1 MNHTPNSS
9 DNLFLRGHASLR
21 NKQLKLPG
29 KLILLALLPLLLMF
43 VLVLWFGQVQLQ
55 RDIAT
60 QADRTGSELA
70 RQIATLVADPLAA
83 NDTLSLN
90 IILAQWA
97 QSPLVAH
104 TSLTAAD
111 SNRIVAQAGRK
122 PSADS
127 LAPGQGQF
135 IAAVHFQDE
144 LIGQLHLSLAQ
155 APFAAPSAN
164 LLQRLIWSLVLLIVV
179 AGLIAWRLG
188 AGMRRVLG
196 GLGNWY
202 GDSGI
207 APPGMSR
214 SDELGDLARRFAERR
229 IVDLPPLPEPEPEPE
244 PEVEIFDEALLEDQH
259 PVAEPD
265 NVTADIVESTAED
278 QPEREVDD
286 VDIDAL
292 TSDGLT
298 TAADTTPVAP
308 IDTEDAEAAAMLS
321 EQLDELPK
329 PVDMPAPASTV
340 LAIRLGN
347 QHTLHRLPRPRL
359 LGLLERYREQLEQ
372 ASYACG
378 GQLHTLQDGTSLV
391 FFHPSDTD
399 QLGDALCC
407 GELMRVLGH
416 ELQVQ
421 IADTGVALHL
431 QIALCHA
438 SLADIAPDDLAEQVP
453 DCGQMLDRMQY
464 SRNLLLLDAELAN
477 DALIR
482 DRAVVRRLATPPGIY
497 CVERLREPY
506 QAQLEQ
512 QLDSLGK
519 QPD

>member
-29 KLILLALLPLLLMF
+29 KLILLVVLPLVLMF

-104 TSLTAAD
+104 TSLSVAD

-122 PSADS
+122 PSTDN
-127 LAPGQGQF
+127 LAPGQGEF

-144 LIGQLHLSLAQ
+144 LIGQLHLSLAK
-155 APFAAPSAN
+155 APFAAPSAD
-164 LLQRLIWSLVLLIVV
+164 LVQRLVWSLVLLIIV

-188 AGMRRVLG
+188 AGMRRVLA

-207 APPGMSR
+207 APPGLRR
-214 SDELGDLARRFAERR
+214 SDELGDLARRLAERR
-229 IVDLPPLPEPEPEPE
+229 IIDLPPLPEPEPEPE
-244 PEVEIFDEALLEDQH
+244 PEVFDEVLLDDPQPAADQDRF
-259 PVAEPD
+259 AADELEPL
-265 NVTADIVESTAED
+265 ADYQQDTDPESNIQVDETIIDAPAPPDTPPAPETDSADSDTAE
-278 QPEREVDD
+278 Q
-286 VDIDAL
+286 L
-292 TSDGLT
+292 N
-298 TAADTTPVAP
+298 
-308 IDTEDAEAAAMLS
+308 
-321 EQLDELPK
+321 EQLDELPE
-329 PVDMPAPASTV
+329 PPIAVAPASTV

-372 ASYACG
+372 ASLACG

-391 FFHPSDTD
+391 FFHPAPGD
-399 QLGDALCC
+399 QFGNALCC
-407 GELMRVLGH
+407 GELMRVFGH
-416 ELQVQ
+416 ELQIQ
-421 IADTGVALHL
+421 IADTGIALHL
-431 QIALCHA
+431 QIALCHTPC
-438 SLADIAPDDLAEQVP
+438 ADIAADDLAEQVS
-453 DCGQMLDRMQY
+453 DCAQMLDRLQY
-464 SRNLLLLDAELAN
+464 SRNLLLMDAELAG
-477 DALIR
+477 DELVR
-482 DRAVVRRLATPPGIY
+482 DRAVVRRLASPAGIY

-506 QAQLEQ
+506 QQQLERR
-512 QLDSLGK
+512 LNSLGH
-519 QPD
+519 